1 VQCGEHLISL
11 FEQPFHHGIMP
22 LPVTASIGGAIYPAH
37 AASRSDLIEQADLAM
52 YEAKRRGKNQFY
64 LHEESTTPI

>member
-1 VQCGEHLISL
+1 
-11 FEQPFHHGIMP
+11 MP

-52 YEAKRRGKNQFY
+52 YEAKRRGKNQFC
-64 LHEESTTPI
+64 LHDPAIMNT